1 MNFLAGRI
9 AGSKAGAVTVEL
21 VNQGGARLTVPLK
34 EAAPTDGSEIT
45 VGVRPEHFV
54 DGGKGGCDLTLAVD
68 VAEHLGSTSYVYAGT
83 GSREP
88 LIIEREESR
97 HAGDE
102 NRLTVGIP
110 VRRALLFSRDGK
122 RLR

>member
-1 MNFLAGRI
+1 M
-9 AGSKAGAVTVEL
+9 
-21 VNQGGARLTVPLK
+21 
-34 EAAPTDGSEIT
+34 
-45 VGVRPEHFV
+45 RPEHFV
-54 DGGKGGCDLTLAVD
+54 EGGKGDCDLTLAVD
-68 VAEHLGSTSYVYAGT
+68 VAEHLGSTSYVYSGT

-102 NRLTVGIP
+102 SHLTVGIP
-110 VRRALLFSRDGK
+110 AKRALLFSKDGK